1 MMDERSTASAR
12 KYNKYKGRYCVA
24 GYKNQI
30 SCKNTSYT
38 HGVTIHQFPCDPET
52 RAKWT
57 KFVQKH
63 RPDFQAPPERRNIAL
78 CSEHF
83 KDECFNKPRL
93 SLNGLENIKFQRR
106 LLKGSVPTEDV
117 RIDEKDEAFSARD
130 QRHVSIKSLLI
141 VFSSVG
147 IYRL

>member
-78 CSEHF
+78 CSAHF

-106 LLKGSVPTEDV
+106 VTPDRCRYDRPFLHLSNGAT
-117 RIDEKDEAFSARD
+117 
-130 QRHVSIKSLLI
+130 
-141 VFSSVG
+141 FSSTALFVMAL
-147 IYRL
+147 YSSC

>member
-1 MMDERSTASAR
+1 MEERSTASAR
-12 KYNKYKGRYCVA
+12 KYNKYNGRYCVA

-52 RAKWT
+52 KAKWT

-63 RPDFQAPPERRNIAL
+63 LPDFQAPPERRDIAL
-78 CSEHF
+78 CSAHF

-93 SLNGLENIKFQRR
+93 SLNGLEHIKFQRR

-130 QRHVSIKSLLI
+130 QRNVSIKSLLI